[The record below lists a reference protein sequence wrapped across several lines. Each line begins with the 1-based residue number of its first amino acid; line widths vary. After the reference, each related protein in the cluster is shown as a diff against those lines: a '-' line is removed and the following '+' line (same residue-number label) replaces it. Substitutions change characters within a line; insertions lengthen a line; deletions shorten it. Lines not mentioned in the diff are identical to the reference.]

1 MEGVKDRERERERE
15 MDKKR
20 VEENIEIDR
29 YREAGWQ

>member
-1 MEGVKDRERERERE
+1 MEGVKDRERERE